1 MRDIRGDLRDRADRL
16 EKQINAENSQ
26 FDEVMLQLR
35 TKRDGDLQQLR
46 AQLQLV
52 NKLLEFAAW
61 HDNVRANLAARIAVA
76 EVAETSIR
84 KSIEICPLI
93 LWRFPNCPPSQ

>member
-26 FDEVMLQLR
+26 FDVMLQLR

-84 KSIEICPLI
+84 KSIEIRPLI
-93 LWRFPNCPPSQ
+93 LWRFPNRPPSQ

>member
-26 FDEVMLQLR
+26 FDVMLQLR

-76 EVAETSIR
+76 EVAEISIR
-84 KSIEICPLI
+84 KSIEIRPLI
-93 LWRFPNCPPSQ
+93 LWRFPNRPPSQ

>member
-16 EKQINAENSQ
+16 ENQISAENSQ
-26 FDEVMLQLR
+26 FDKVMLQLR

-61 HDNVRANLAARIAVA
+61 HDNVRANLAARIPVA

-84 KSIEICPLI
+84 KSIEIA
-93 LWRFPNCPPSQ
+93 R

>member
-1 MRDIRGDLRDRADRL
+1 
-16 EKQINAENSQ
+16 
-26 FDEVMLQLR
+26 MLQLR

-84 KSIEICPLI
+84 KSIEIRPLI
-93 LWRFPNCPPSQ
+93 LWRFPNRPPSQ

>member
-26 FDEVMLQLR
+26 FDVMLQLR

-52 NKLLEFAAW
+52 NRLLEFAAW

-84 KSIEICPLI
+84 KSTEIRPLI
-93 LWRFPNCPPSQ
+93 LWRFPNRPPSQ

>member
-35 TKRDGDLQQLR
+35 TKT
-46 AQLQLV
+46 A
-52 NKLLEFAAW
+52 
-61 HDNVRANLAARIAVA
+61 I
-76 EVAETSIR
+76 S
-84 KSIEICPLI
+84 S
-93 LWRFPNCPPSQ
+93 S

>member
-26 FDEVMLQLR
+26 FDVMLQLR

-52 NKLLEFAAW
+52 NKLLEFAAR

-84 KSIEICPLI
+84 KSIEIRPLI
-93 LWRFPNCPPSQ
+93 LWRFPNRPPSQ